1 MIYIR
6 LNKIFPFLLLTFPVI
21 VDIINGYLKGTDGSG
36 DSLLG
41 ILYRGIIILFS
52 CFYLF
57 RTRYSNYIKV
67 LLLSAV
73 FLSVYQLIIGGFS
86 SRTFM
91 MLIKILNFYFV
102 ISLLLGCKYFS
113 SYTQVVRSA
122 IWYGVIAAFILIY
135 CFVFKVGYGSYT
147 DETFGTKGFFVAMN
161 DVELTILLLNI
172 LACYSFQKTKN
183 NNYLLA
189 SLVMSGGACLVGSM
203 ACFFGTA
210 FILLS
215 FAISVL
221 FMDFEDYKS
230 SRTLKIIVV
239 LFLFVI
245 FNFLVIKIITII
257 QEDSFLSRKYADIME
272 VFLSASGKD
281 RLIDAAVRTIGNFNV
296 FDWFFGKGNLFLIEN
311 QRYLHFEAPKE
322 AEVDPI
328 DLIGQSGIIFSFFIL
343 YIPIKKLFSC
353 IKGFFKKHNILD
365 YWSVIALF
373 MFIGHACYGGHAYT
387 SPLVLSYLAVF
398 IYLIDNKNK
407 INIS

>member
-161 DVELTILLLNI
+161 DVGLTILLLNI

-272 VFLSASGKD
+272 VFLSASGRD

-311 QRYLHFEAPKE
+311 QR
-322 AEVDPI
+322 
-328 DLIGQSGIIFSFFIL
+328 
-343 YIPIKKLFSC
+343 
-353 IKGFFKKHNILD
+353 
-365 YWSVIALF
+365 
-373 MFIGHACYGGHAYT
+373 
-387 SPLVLSYLAVF
+387 
-398 IYLIDNKNK
+398 
-407 INIS
+407 